1 MFVLLH
7 VLMLKCLRKKRIH
20 YYCFNILLK
29 HLALLREKASQTCC
43 YSKDCHH
50 SAIRTLVR
58 LSNKL
63 WLAVKVPVHS
73 TFKKLNVTDVKP
85 LYL

>member
-7 VLMLKCLRKKRIH
+7 VLLLKCLEKKRIH
-20 YYCFNILLK
+20 YYCVIILLK
-29 HLALLREKASQTCC
+29 HFALLREKASQRCC

-50 SAIRTLVR
+50 SAVRALVR
-58 LSNKL
+58 LSNKV
-63 WLAVKVPVHS
+63 WLAVNVPVHS
-73 TFKKLNVTDVKP
+73 TFKKLNVIDVKP